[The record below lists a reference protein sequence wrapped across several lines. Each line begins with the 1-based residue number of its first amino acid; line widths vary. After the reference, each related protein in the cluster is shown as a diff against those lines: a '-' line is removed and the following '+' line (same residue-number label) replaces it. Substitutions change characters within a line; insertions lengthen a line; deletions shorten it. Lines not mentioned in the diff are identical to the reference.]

1 MTTKKFEQNWK
12 QYEEGLEKYL
22 TSKSQ
27 GQFKDWIQRKDEDGN
42 TFWTNTQTLKS
53 QVEHPGVKIFQS
65 NKKILKAKAYDEL
78 EKNLEDIND
87 RKLVILETII
97 GLKDKVSKDV
107 SKVRLHSALKTRS
120 QRADLK
126 CKRKARQFVNEIS

>member
-1 MTTKKFEQNWK
+1 M
-12 QYEEGLEKYL
+12 
-22 TSKSQ
+22 
-27 GQFKDWIQRKDEDGN
+27 
-42 TFWTNTQTLKS
+42 KS
-53 QVEHPGVKIFQS
+53 QVEHPGVKIFQT

-107 SKVRLHSALKTRS
+107 SKVRLHSALKTTTH
-120 QRADLK
+120 RAELK
-126 CKRKARQFVNEIS
+126 CKRKAKQFVTEIS